1 MTDEVAG
8 EEKVLNGGVFQLSS
22 GWVVLMVLL
31 PLSLSVCTQDLV
43 AATEAC
49 EEVLNSDRF
58 RQLLELVLLMG
69 NYLNTGSRN
78 AQSIGFDISF
88 LPKVR
93 GCL

>member
-1 MTDEVAG
+1 
-8 EEKVLNGGVFQLSS
+8 
-22 GWVVLMVLL
+22 MVLL
-31 PLSLSVCTQDLV
+31 SLTVPTQDLV